1 MTQLPG
7 IAGQIEEAIGLDLA
21 VRLLKRRG
29 GCEIHIP
36 RRVTGS
42 MLAEIIGDDATARV
56 IDALGPGKV
65 LLPCAHLRGQFARRE
80 DARRMLRDG
89 ASLQQVALSCDMHT
103 RTVSRLRKEI
113 EAECS
118 ARQPTLPFDRP

>member
-21 VRLLKRRG
+21 VRLFKRRG

-36 RRVTGS
+36 RRLRGS
-42 MLAEIIGDDATARV
+42 QLAEIIGEDAATRV
-56 IDALGPGKV
+56 AETLGPGKV
-65 LLPCAHLRGQFARRE
+65 LLPCGHLRGQFARRA
-80 DARRMLRDG
+80 DAIKMLRAG
-89 ASLQQVALSCDMHT
+89 ASLQQVALACDMHT
-103 RTVSRLRKEI
+103 RTVSRLRAEI
-113 EAECS
+113 EAETG

>member
-21 VRLLKRRG
+21 VRLLRRRG

-36 RRVTGS
+36 RRVAGS
-42 MLAEIIGDDATARV
+42 MLAEIIGEEAAARV
-56 IDALGPGKV
+56 VDALGPGKV
-65 LLPCAHLRGQFARRE
+65 LLPCGNLRGQFARRE
-80 DARRMLRDG
+80 DARRMLRAG

-103 RTVSRLRKEI
+103 RTVSRLRAEI
-113 EAECS
+113 EAEQGN
-118 ARQPTLPFDRP
+118 AQRTLPFDRS

>member
-36 RRVTGS
+36 RRVKGS
-42 MLAEIIGDDATARV
+42 QLAEIVGEEAAARV
-56 IDALGPGKV
+56 ADALGPGKV
-65 LLPCAHLRGQFARRE
+65 LLPCGHLRGQFARRA
-80 DARRMLRDG
+80 DARRMLLNG
-89 ASLQQVALSCDMHT
+89 ASLQDVALACDMHT
-103 RTVSRLRKEI
+103 RTVSRLRAEI
-113 EAECS
+113 EAESS
-118 ARQPTLPFDRP
+118 ARQPTLPFDR